1 MGKNHKN
8 CNGEE
13 HKKWSRRSFL
23 QALGF
28 VGAGSMALGSSGLTY
43 AANNKLSAGL
53 NTADSENILIIIR
66 LFGGN
71 DGLNTIVPLNQYDLY
86 ANLRPR
92 IKHAESY
99 LWNLSDDYAMP
110 EHMRAGME
118 SMWNE
123 GKMKVVHSVGYEN
136 QSQSHFKGTDIWSS
150 AKDDNSTET
159 GWMGRYFEDQYPDY
173 VDSPPVSPTAVQIGT
188 RSDTT
193 FNGTDSRYSF
203 SVSSISF
210 LDAVLNTGVMYET
223 DGLSTCSRGQ
233 KIDLLRAMYN
243 STFNHA
249 GVIYD
254 AYQASEDYTEGDGYN
269 TDTSDDFAAALSKIA
284 RLIKGNL
291 GTKVYTLD
299 VGGFDTHIAQTAD
312 HQELT
317 TFLSNALKYFH
328 EDMAAAGFGDKVL
341 TMVVSEFGRRVFE
354 NGSLGTDHGIA
365 APVMFFGE
373 GLNGSGFVGEH
384 GSLEAD
390 QLYNGRDLQWHT
402 DFKQVYATVLKE
414 WMCVDPS
421 IVDSTV
427 LDSEYD
433 SLDLGFSCSG
443 TLTSTSGSS
452 NVQGFTSNVIYDA
465 GNTNLVIQNNIPQH
479 VVIELYD
486 LNGRRIGQIANTF
499 LTTGSHSFD
508 IKKTLNKDLD
518 RGYYMYNITTNS
530 KNKSGKLMVI

>member
-1 MGKNHKN
+1 MINKNI

-13 HKKWSRRSFL
+13 HKKWNRRSFL

-28 VGAGSMALGSSGLTY
+28 TGVGTMALGSAGVSY
-43 AANNKLSAGL
+43 AGNNKLSSAI
-53 NTADSENILIIIR
+53 NNADSENILIILR

-86 ANLRPR
+86 ANLRPNIR
-92 IKHAESY
+92 HAENT

-110 EHMRAGME
+110 NHMSALE
-118 SMWNE
+118 SMWND

-150 AKDDNSTET
+150 GKDDNSTDT
-159 GWMGRYFEDQYPDY
+159 GWMGRYFEELYPDY
-173 VDSPPVSPTAVQIGT
+173 IDTPPEYPTAIQIGT
-188 RSDTT
+188 RKDTT
-193 FNGTDSRYSF
+193 FDGVDSRYSF
-203 SVSSISF
+203 SVATISF
-210 LDAVLNTGVMYET
+210 LNAVLNTGVVYET
-223 DGLSTCSRGQ
+223 EGLSTCARGQ
-233 KIDLLRAMYN
+233 KIDLLRGMYN

-254 AYQASEDYTEGDGYN
+254 AYQSSTDYTVDGGYN
-269 TDTSDDFAAALSKIA
+269 SDTSDDFAAALSKIA

-299 VGGFDTHIAQTAD
+299 VGGFDTHIAQVGD
-312 HQELT
+312 HQTLT
-317 TFLSNALKYFH
+317 TNLSNALNYFY
-328 EDMAAAGFGDKVL
+328 EDMADAGYGDKVL

-365 APVMFFGE
+365 APIMFFGE

-384 GSLEAD
+384 GSLAAD
-390 QLYNGRDLQWHT
+390 ELYNGRDLQWHT

-414 WMCVDPS
+414 WMCVDRD

-433 SLDLGFSCSG
+433 SLDLGFVCSS
-443 TLTSTSGSS
+443 TLSNGS
-452 NVQGFTSNVIYDA
+452 FTEKIEAFSSQVIYDL
-465 GNTNLVIQNNIPQH
+465 GNTYIKLNNNITQH
-479 VVIELYD
+479 VVINIYD
-486 LNGRRIGQIANTF
+486 LNGRNLGQVNNSMLSAGT
-499 LTTGSHSFD
+499 HSFD
-508 IKKTLNKDLD
+508 IKSKLKMDLS
-518 RGYYMYNITTNS
+518 RGYYIYTISSNS
-530 KNKSGKLMVI
+530 KTVNKKLMII